1 MARQRLRRVAGER
14 GSMALE
20 LSIIAPAIVA
30 LLVMM
35 ISAGRVVQ
43 SASKVQGAARDGARA
58 ASINH
63 NGRPFD
69 AANAAVAVSL
79 QANGVTCIGNPVVS
93 MASESPDH
101 VQHGQAPQPGDSVRV
116 TVDCQ
121 VALLFGQATTH
132 VSRVGVSVLD
142 TFRGTT

>member
-1 MARQRLRRVAGER
+1 MMRTRLRRLAGER

-20 LSIIAPAIVA
+20 LSIIAPAVVA

-69 AANAAVAVSL
+69 AAQAAVTVSL
-79 QANGVTCIGNPVVS
+79 QSNGVTCVNDPQVTMTS
-93 MASESPDH
+93 
-101 VQHGQAPQPGDSVRV
+101 QHGEDPQPGDTVRV
-116 TVDCQ
+116 TVQCQ
-121 VALLFGQATTH
+121 VALLFGSTTA
-132 VSRVGVSVLD
+132 RVTRTGISVLD